1 MRFCLAVH
9 LGPTYTEVYDED
21 RKGNI
26 GTAHP
31 LCTSISVSTVVAEY
45 QWENIN
51 FFKNIWE
58 ICMSV
63 VGYMLIALRC

>member
-45 QWENIN
+45 QWPNIT
-51 FFKNIWE
+51 
-58 ICMSV
+58 SGRYV
-63 VGYMLIALRC
+63 